1 MKMKNRTQ
9 MTQPHRGLPGSIL
22 IVCVMIC
29 VMGVEWASA
38 TQNPQFG
45 PPLGAK
51 DGVNYAPRVLKDGG
65 RLIEDT
71 SYDVQNPDLKGNTCF
86 GVAWEKLWHAGQDLY
101 RADGKSTAGAE
112 VTAVADGVVAY
123 ANPDLNYPGLVV
135 IVEHTEEGGALY
147 SVYAHLDDNS
157 LAVRKG
163 QPVQR
168 GDTLGT
174 VLKQAYTGRFPE
186 HHPSGDDS
194 HLHFEL
200 RRFLNAR
207 DIYKAAPDCN
217 GIVAGRGYTYPQRP
231 GEFPSARAGYVD
243 PAEWVEPAR

>member
-1 MKMKNRTQ
+1 MKMKRYALVG
-9 MTQPHRGLPGSIL
+9 MALVIAL
-22 IVCVMIC
+22 ISWIDVPSDL
-29 VMGVEWASA
+29 SA
-38 TQNPQFG
+38 EAEFG

-51 DGVNYAPRVLKDGG
+51 DGVEYAPRVLKDGG
-65 RLIEDT
+65 ELIEDT

-86 GVAWEKLWHAGQDLY
+86 GIGWEKLWHAGQDLY
-101 RADGKSTAGAE
+101 RTDGKSTAGAE

-135 IVEHTEEGGALY
+135 IVEHAVDDGKLY

-157 LAVRKG
+157 LAVSKG
-163 QPVQR
+163 QQVKR
-168 GDTLGT
+168 GDKLGA

-207 DIYKAAPDCN
+207 DIYTRAPDCN
-217 GIVAGRGYTYPQRP
+217 GLVAGRGYTYPERP
-231 GEFPSARAGYVD
+231 DDFPQANAGYVD
-243 PAEWVEPAR
+243 PAEWVE